1 MLTVD
6 EVHWTQAVAQE
17 LEALRVALEDHRQSR
32 GLADASERVLR
43 RMIDTRERL
52 LRASRL

>member
-1 MLTVD
+1 MLTFD

-17 LEALRVALEDHRQSR
+17 LEALRVALDDHRQSR
-32 GLADASERVLR
+32 GLPDASERVLR